1 MRTSPWRTLDWRRLP
16 WRRSS
21 WQRLAIGSVLAW
33 LTIASPAIAAEA
45 GVQGYS
51 PISGESVRGTIMAEL
66 RTRGIDDAKL
76 PRAED
81 IEVPLAVPARAG
93 VGLRVTAACWDADAS
108 RVRFRLECR
117 EAGACLPFLAYV
129 RMGSHAEAA
138 SCQVPRKQASTA
150 GAATPA
156 VHAGERATAVLVA
169 AGIRMT
175 APVTCMDRGAR
186 GEIIRVRGSEGRI
199 FRARVTAPAL
209 VEVVGQ

>member
-1 MRTSPWRTLDWRRLP
+1 MN
-16 WRRSS
+16 
-21 WQRLAIGSVLAW
+21 
-33 LTIASPAIAAEA
+33 ASPAIAAEA
-45 GVQGYS
+45 DAHRYS
-51 PISGESVRGTIMAEL
+51 RISGEIVRASIMAEL
-66 RTRGIDDAKL
+66 RTRGIDEAKL

-81 IEVPLAVPARAG
+81 IEVPLAVPTRAG
-93 VGLRVTAACWDADAS
+93 ASLRVTAMCRDTDAS

-117 EAGACLPFLAYV
+117 ESGACLPFLAYV

-138 SCQVPRKQASTA
+138 SCQVPRKQASPA

-186 GEIIRVRGSEGRI
+186 GEIIRVRGGEGRI